1 MYKNPILRCDASGA
15 SGHVTAKLSIRN
27 WGAFYKSGAYA
38 WNVLCLTPGGLCV
51 VRRTELSAERS
62 VLIDVQKSAE
72 GVVAAVMR

>member
-1 MYKNPILRCDASGA
+1 VGSGGSSIQKRGAMYKNPILRCDASGA

-51 VRRTELSAERS
+51 V
-62 VLIDVQKSAE
+62 
-72 GVVAAVMR
+72 